1 MPTYLHDV
9 DSNIIPTSV
18 RFSKIPRF
26 VHKDLNVPVMKL
38 PAEPKLIPPPVPTM
52 PAGKAPKT
60 KIPIGYTR
68 PILCSHTPIV
78 DRAYMG

>member
-1 MPTYLHDV
+1 MAAVEILPAINPD
-9 DSNIIPTSV
+9 
-18 RFSKIPRF
+18 KIPKAH
-26 VHKDLNVPVMKL
+26 HKTLPVPVIPL
-38 PAEPKLIPPPVPTM
+38 PKEHKHTPPAVPTH

-68 PILCSHTPIV
+68 PILSHHTPII

>member
-1 MPTYLHDV
+1 MEPKEILPAINPET
-9 DSNIIPTSV
+9 
-18 RFSKIPRF
+18 IPRAH
-26 VHKDLNVPVMKL
+26 HKMLNVPVMKL
-38 PAEPKLIPPPVPTM
+38 PAEHKHTPPHVPTH

-68 PILCSHTPIV
+68 PILSSRVPVI